1 MKDNDG
7 DFNRYSPH
15 YDPDENQVTMGLD
28 YNGDWVHITRVREL
42 AKERD
47 EARTIVD
54 FLKAANESDL
64 RLLRATEAAL
74 DATHAIEQ
82 ERDEARAEVE
92 RLTNERNQYRHL
104 ANLLLQAEEGYE
116 LRHVAEKQREA
127 CVQAAK
133 NWARTQEQ
141 VAADK
146 EGDSIW
152 ASAEMHRAES
162 IMARRIAQAIQ
173 AAPLVTEAKS

>member
-1 MKDNDG
+1 MSETL
-7 DFNRYSPH
+7 NRYSPH

-42 AKERD
+42 AKE
-47 EARTIVD
+47 
-54 FLKAANESDL
+54 L
-64 RLLRATEAAL
+64 
-74 DATHAIEQ
+74 EQ
-82 ERDEARAEVE
+82 LA
-92 RLTNERNQYRHL
+92 NERNQYRHL
-104 ANLLLQAEEGYE
+104 ANLILQVEEGHE